1 MGEWVRVG
9 GSYLSSVLCA
19 QFEVHS
25 GPLVPC
31 KGYSRGSLDNKEAPG
46 VLYREWG
53 VRVYLRGFP
62 TYQGQL
68 EEAGCPY
75 KMENGIVRK

>member
-1 MGEWVRVG
+1 MGRVG

-19 QFEVHS
+19 QLEVHS

-31 KGYSRGSLDNKEAPG
+31 EGDSRGGLDDKEAPG
-46 VLYREWG
+46 VLYGERC
-53 VRVYLRGFP
+53 VRVHLRGFP
-62 TYQGQL
+62 ADQGQL
-68 EEAGCPY
+68 EVAGCPF

>member
-31 KGYSRGSLDNKEAPG
+31 KGDTRGGLDNKEAPG

-53 VRVYLRGFP
+53 V
-62 TYQGQL
+62 
-68 EEAGCPY
+68 
-75 KMENGIVRK
+75 